1 MRSNI
6 GNLIDFKESI
16 IWQDICEEI
25 DVWIDEIRN
34 QLENPDLEMTH
45 RALDQLGGNVESLR
59 RVKGILDVLIG
70 LAEDELD
77 NRLEKGER
85 NG

>member
-16 IWQDICEEI
+16 IWQDICGEI
-25 DVWIDEIRN
+25 DIWLDEIRN
-34 QLENPDLEMTH
+34 QLENPDLAMTH
-45 RALDQLGGNVESLR
+45 RRLDQLGGNAKALR
-59 RVKGILDVLIG
+59 RVKGIIDILINI
-70 LAEDELD
+70 AQDESYD
-77 NRLEKGER
+77 TKEVDR